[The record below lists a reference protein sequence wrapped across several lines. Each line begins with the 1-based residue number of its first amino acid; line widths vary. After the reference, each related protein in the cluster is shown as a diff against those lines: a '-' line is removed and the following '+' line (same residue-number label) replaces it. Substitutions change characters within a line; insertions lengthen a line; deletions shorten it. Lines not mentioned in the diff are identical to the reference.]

1 MFVMRL
7 LLIEDEVKLS
17 EALVYILKKNKYAV
31 DAAYD
36 GITGLEM
43 AESGI
48 YDLIIL
54 DRMLPGMEG
63 LEVLRHLRSKSIS
76 TPVLLLTAKD
86 AVSDKIEGLNTGADD
101 YVVKPFST
109 EELLARIRALCRRQF
124 HPIQNEIMKIGKM
137 AFDPLKGEIE
147 CGEETVKLTLKE
159 SQLLEL
165 LIRNKNQVVTR
176 EQILDRVWGIDS
188 DVEFNNV
195 EVYLSYLRKKL
206 AGIDCGIIIDTIRGV
221 GYCLKEAT

>member
-1 MFVMRL
+1 MFIMRL

-124 HPIQNEIMKIGKM
+124 HPIQNERIKVGNIT
-137 AFDPLKGEIE
+137 FDPLKGEIE
-147 CGEETVKLTLKE
+147 CNNETVRLTLKE
-159 SQLLEL
+159 SQILEL

-221 GYCLKEAT
+221 GYCLKETT

>member
-1 MFVMRL
+1 MRL

>member
-1 MFVMRL
+1 MRL

-195 EVYLSYLRKKL
+195 EVYLSYLRKKH